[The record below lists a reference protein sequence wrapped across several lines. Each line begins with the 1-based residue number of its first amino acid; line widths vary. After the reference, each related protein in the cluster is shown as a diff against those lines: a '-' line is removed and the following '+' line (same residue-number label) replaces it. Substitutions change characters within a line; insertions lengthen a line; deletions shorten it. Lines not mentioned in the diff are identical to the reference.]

1 MSALVLTL
9 KEKPPQRCDLSP
21 LTPDRLAAAPGRVED
36 IGIGTTRRSLRVGD
50 IFRVAP
56 GDPEDI
62 RLEGGSERFDNLG
75 AGMSRGRIRVAGD
88 LGQLA
93 GRGMSGGSIRV
104 SGSAGRLA
112 GSAMSGGRL
121 QIAGDAGDLAGGP
134 LPGEMRG
141 MTGGIVYIRGDAGDR
156 AGDRMRRGLVAIGG
170 RAGEAAGSRMIGGT
184 LVCFGRAG
192 PRPGYLMRR
201 GTLVLGG
208 AAALT
213 PTFVDSG
220 VHELVALRLLARWLL
235 DEDIEGGSL
244 LAAPL
249 RRFVGDT
256 AVLGKGEIFVPAGA
270 GA

>member
-9 KEKPPQRCDLSP
+9 KQAPPQRCDLSP
-21 LTPDRLAAAPGRVED
+21 LTPDRLAATIGRIED
-36 IGIGTTRRSLRVGD
+36 IEIGTTRRSLRVGD
-50 IFRVAP
+50 IFDVRT
-56 GDPEDI
+56 GEFEDI
-62 RLEGGSERFDNLG
+62 RIEGGSERLDDVG
-75 AGMSRGRIRVAGD
+75 RDMSGGSISVAGD

-93 GRGMSGGSIRV
+93 GRGMRGGSIRV
-104 SGSAGRLA
+104 AGSVGRLA
-112 GSAMSGGRL
+112 GSGMSGGL
-121 QIAGDAGDLAGGP
+121 LEIGGDAGDLVGGP

-141 MTGGIVYIRGDAGDR
+141 MTGGIVHIRGNAGDR

-170 RAGEAAGSRMIGGT
+170 RAGESVASRMIGGT
-184 LVCFGRAG
+184 LVCFGPTG

-201 GTLVLGG
+201 GTLILGG

-235 DEDIEGGSL
+235 AEGIEGGSL

-256 AVLGKGEIFVPAGA
+256 AVLGKGEIFTPAGA